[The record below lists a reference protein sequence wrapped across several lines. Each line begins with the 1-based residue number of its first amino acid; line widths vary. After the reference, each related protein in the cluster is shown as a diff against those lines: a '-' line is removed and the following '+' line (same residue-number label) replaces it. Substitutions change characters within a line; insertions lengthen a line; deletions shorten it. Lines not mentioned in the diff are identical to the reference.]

1 MCSCCQS
8 GHSKSVTRRPHPF
21 NTSLTGA
28 AKNGVLNAESP
39 IGVRV
44 LSRPSCDSLDQGRI
58 QGDKKYLPS
67 SRSDSVL
74 NKNIYENY
82 KYKL

>member
-39 IGVRV
+39 GVRV

-58 QGDKKYLPS
+58 QGDKNTYLFQ
-67 SRSDSVL
+67 DQ
-74 NKNIYENY
+74 IQF
-82 KYKL
+82 